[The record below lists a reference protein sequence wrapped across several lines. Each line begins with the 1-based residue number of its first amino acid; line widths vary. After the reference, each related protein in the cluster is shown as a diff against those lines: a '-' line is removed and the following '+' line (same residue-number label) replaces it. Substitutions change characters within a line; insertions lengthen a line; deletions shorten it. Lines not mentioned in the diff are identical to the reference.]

1 MNDRPAGGPGTSQDD
16 PQAPDL
22 SRPSIARVYDYVLG
36 GKQHFEIDRR
46 AAQGFIDAL
55 PDAPVIAKDNRNLLR
70 RGVRYLVE
78 EAGIRQ
84 ILDIGSGLPTE
95 GNVHELAHAID
106 PSTRVVYVDNDPGV
120 LAHGRALLEGDATT
134 AVITADLRDPA
145 SILADPVVTGL
156 IDTSK
161 PFAVLLSGIVQ
172 HLADDENPYGIVATL
187 RESLPEGGYMLLS
200 HFLDDDEPRAGKL
213 EQGFLNGGLGTGRFR
228 TWDEIRRFFEGLE
241 MVEPGLVYAND
252 WRPDAGTPTDSPVHT
267 LYAGGIGRKA

>member
-1 MNDRPAGGPGTSQDD
+1 MNDRPAGGTGTSQDD
-16 PQAPDL
+16 PVAPDL

-70 RGVRYLVE
+70 RGVRFLVE

-120 LAHGRALLEGDATT
+120 LAHGRALLAGDATT
-134 AVITADLRDPA
+134 AVITADLRTPA
-145 SILADPVVTGL
+145 AILADPVVTGL
-156 IDTSK
+156 LDLSR
-161 PFAVLLSGIVQ
+161 PYALLLSGIVQ
-172 HLADDENPYGIVATL
+172 HLADDEDPYGIVGTL
-187 RESLPEGGYMLLS
+187 REALPAGAYMLLS
-200 HFLDDDEPRAGKL
+200 HFLDDDEPRATTL
-213 EQGFLNGGLGTGRFR
+213 ERGFLQGGLGTGRFR
-228 TWDEIRRFFEGLE
+228 RWDEIRRFFDGLE

-252 WRPDAGTPTDSPVHT
+252 WRPDAGTPAESPVHT
-267 LYAGGIGRKA
+267 LYAGGVGRKV